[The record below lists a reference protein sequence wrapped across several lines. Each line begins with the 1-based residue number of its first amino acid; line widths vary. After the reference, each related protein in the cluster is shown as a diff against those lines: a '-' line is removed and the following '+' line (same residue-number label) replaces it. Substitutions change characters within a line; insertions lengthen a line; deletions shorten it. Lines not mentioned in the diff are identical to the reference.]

1 MPEYFIAVSKTEKK
15 RFKTYKLC

>member
-1 MPEYFIAVSKTEKK
+1 MPEYVITDTETEKK